1 MSKKSERP
9 SAETTRW
16 KPLADPNPGLPQ
28 QTLQRWLWFL
38 LGLGLAARAVRFLLC
53 FPLWDD
59 EAFLCANFLGM
70 SFADLLQP
78 LDYHQVAPVG
88 FLAVELAA
96 VKLLGFHE
104 WSLRLFPFL
113 CSLGSMALFY
123 HLAARLLQGWPR
135 VMAVALFAVSYP
147 GIRYAA
153 EAKQYASDLLVG
165 LVLVV
170 LLVQW
175 LYDRRPFWLAAL
187 VALVPVALLLS
198 YPSVFVAGG
207 VSVALGWVL
216 LRQGELRS
224 WLLWGAYNLL
234 LVGSFAAVLWLAAG
248 KQTEAELQWMVQY
261 WHYALPPRE
270 WGAFFRWLGLTHV
283 GDLMAVPVGGGNG
296 GSSFSFLLWLLGLGV
311 LLRRKQ
317 GTLLWL
323 AVVPLALHFT
333 AALLRRYP
341 YGGHVKFSQYAVP
354 MMCLVMGL
362 GAAALVR
369 MLSLKKWTTWNLHLA
384 TAALAAIA
392 VGSMARDFCFPY
404 KNTTDRQHRDF
415 ARWFWKAAQY
425 QGEVVCSIR
434 DMGNPFIPQRTST
447 LNWTA
452 MYLCNQAIYSPRHHR
467 GEAARWDQL
476 SQQRPMRIVVYRPG
490 NIPFDHQLYRRWRA
504 QLQEK
509 FRIVAW
515 EQFAMPCYGKRE
527 REPSNVDH
535 IEVLTIIPRLRYQP
549 QVPPIPLPVAARD
562 DPRHTRQ

>member
-1 MSKKSERP
+1 MNQKATKPPAKSP
-9 SAETTRW
+9 GWS
-16 KPLADPNPGLPQ
+16 PLADPESG
-28 QTLQRWLWFL
+28 TADSTIQRWLVFL
-38 LGLGLAARAVRFLLC
+38 LALGLAARAVRFLLC

-59 EAFLCANFLGM
+59 EAFLCANFIGT

-78 LDYHQVAPVG
+78 LDYHQVAPLG

-113 CSLGSMALFY
+113 CSMGSMVLFY
-123 HLAARLLQGWPR
+123 HLSGRLLSGWSR
-135 VMAVALFAVSYP
+135 VMAVAVFAVSYP
-147 GIRYAA
+147 GVRYAG

-170 LLVQW
+170 LLGQW
-175 LYDRRPFWLAAL
+175 LSHRRMLWLALLA
-187 VALVPVALLLS
+187 AFVPAALLFS
-198 YPSVFVAGG
+198 YPAVFVAGG
-207 VSVALGWVL
+207 VSIALGWTL
-216 LRQGELRS
+216 LRQGDLRS
-224 WLLWGAYNLL
+224 WLFWGGYNLL
-234 LVGSFAAVLWLAAG
+234 LVASFALVVWLAAR
-248 KQTEAELQWMVQY
+248 KQTEAELEWMVRY

-270 WGAFFRWLGLTHV
+270 WGAFFRWLGLTHI

-296 GSSFSFLLWLLGLGV
+296 GSAFSFLLWLVGLGV

-317 GTLLWL
+317 GVLLWL
-323 AVVPLALHFT
+323 AVVPMALHFT
-333 AALLRRYP
+333 AAVLHRYP
-341 YGGHVKFSQYAVP
+341 YGGHVKFSQYMVP
-354 MMCLVMGL
+354 MMCVLMGL

-369 MLSLKKWTTWNLHLA
+369 TLSLRKWTTWNLHLA

-415 ARWFWKAAQY
+415 ARWFWKAAQF
-425 QGEVVCSIR
+425 QGEVACSLS
-434 DMGNPFIPQRTST
+434 DMGNPFVPERTTT

-467 GEAARWDQL
+467 GEAVQWDQVGE
-476 SQQRPMRIVVYRPG
+476 QRPMRIVVYRPG
-490 NIPFDHQLYRRWRA
+490 NIQFDHTLYRQWRA

-527 REPSNVDH
+527 SEPSNVDH
-535 IEVLTIIPRLRYQP
+535 IEVLTVIPRLRYQR
-549 QVPPIPLPVAARD
+549 QRPPVPLPVAAGGQRAV
-562 DPRHTRQ
+562 RR